1 MWMLENA
8 FLIPLIP
15 AISFAIIL
23 FFGKKFIGKDNV
35 HWIGIAAVSVV
46 WVMSLVAGYQW
57 MDRVNHPTDDAIAH
71 LADPHAD
78 DSSAED
84 DSHAED
90 PDAEETNSDHEEDV
104 PADDEHSA
112 PAVGVTGSNSG
123 DGSGLLATAA
133 AEGEDEGH
141 GPVLIK
147 PVINTFSKWWSNA
160 GVDFAVGTHAD
171 GLAVILLV
179 IVSTISLLV
188 HVYSTEYVKGDRR
201 YVHYFA
207 FLSLFT
213 SAMLFFVLSQ
223 NILQMIVGWELVGVC
238 SFGLIGHWWE
248 ERPNTD
254 AALKAFLTNRVGD
267 IGLLVGMIILF
278 GTFKT
283 FSIDEINSMIAASP
297 GQYHFPLLIAALSL
311 MAAVM
316 SKSGQFPLHTWLPD
330 AMAGPTPVSALIHA
344 ATMVV
349 AGVYMIAR
357 LYPVF
362 YEGLSI
368 GTSSINFMA
377 FIGGFTALMGAGLAF
392 VQWDIKKV
400 LAYSTVSQLGYMVMA
415 LGVGAWTAA
424 IFHLFT
430 HAMFKAC
437 LFLGAGSVSHAAH
450 HTFDMRKM
458 GGLRK
463 DMPIT
468 YGTFVVASLALAGI
482 FPFAGFWSKDEI
494 LLGALSGQQ
503 NGYPLMLIF
512 GCAVAL
518 MTAAYMTRVIWYTFH
533 GEFRGHGHPHE
544 SPKAMTI
551 PLIILGFMAVVAGF
565 FNVPSGVADAV
576 GLGGLAH
583 QVQNYVEPQIYLNT
597 PVLHIIHPDPSLN
610 MALVGLALALTGILL
625 TYLYF
630 WKGKGPQNLTER
642 NKVAKAGKTFLENKY
657 YLDHLYTNIIVGSI
671 KKPIAFAANWINQN
685 VIDRTVNLVGES
697 ARDSGRWVYK
707 WIDQGAIDGSVNA
720 VARSADSSGEGLRA
734 IQSGKVQQY
743 GSLLFG
749 AAAVLAI
756 VFIIVI

>member
-1 MWMLENA
+1 MLENA

-15 AISFAIIL
+15 AISFLITL
-23 FFGKKFIGKDNV
+23 FFGKKYIGKDRV
-35 HWIGIAAVSVV
+35 HWVGIGAVGLV
-46 WVMSLVAGYQW
+46 WAMSLVAGYQW
-57 MDRVNHPTDDAIAH
+57 MDRTNHPTADAIAH
-71 LADPHAD
+71 VDVSHGD
-78 DSSAED
+78 DTHD
-84 DSHAED
+84 ED
-90 PDAEETNSDHEEDV
+90 PGEGSHDEAPGEDTHSDEPAEQ
-104 PADDEHSA
+104 DEHSA
-112 PAVGVTGSNSG
+112 PALGSGSSG
-123 DGSGLLATAA
+123 DGSGLLAAAA
-133 AEGEDEGH
+133 AEGEEGDH
-141 GPVLIK
+141 SAVLIK

-160 GVDFAVGTHAD
+160 GVDFAVGTHVD

-188 HVYSTEYVKGDRR
+188 HVYSTEYVKDDRR

-213 SAMLFFVLSQ
+213 AAMLFFVLSQ

-238 SFGLIGHWWE
+238 SFALIGHWWE
-248 ERPNTD
+248 DRPNTD

-267 IGLLVGMIILF
+267 IGLLVGMIILY

-283 FSIDEINSMIAASP
+283 FSIDEINATIAANP
-297 GQYHFPLLIAALSL
+297 GMNHFALLVAGLCL
-311 MAAVM
+311 MGAVM

-362 YEGLSI
+362 YEGMSI
-368 GTSSINFMA
+368 GTSSINVMA

-463 DMPIT
+463 DMPVT
-468 YGTFVVASLALAGI
+468 YGTFIVASLALAGI

-494 LLGALSGQQ
+494 LLGALNGQQ
-503 NGYPLMLIF
+503 SRYPLMLIF

-551 PLIILGFMAVVAGF
+551 PLVILGFMAIVAGF
-565 FNVPSGVADAV
+565 FNVPSGVAEAV

-583 QVQNYVEPQIYLNT
+583 QVQNYVEPSVYLSGIG
-597 PVLHIIHPDPSLN
+597 IIHPEPSLA
-610 MALVGLALALTGILL
+610 MAMVGLALALAGIGLA
-625 TYLYF
+625 YLYF

-671 KKPIAFAANWINQN
+671 KKPIAFAANWVNQN
-685 VIDRTVNLVGES
+685 VIDRTVNVVGET
-697 ARDSGRWVYK
+697 ARDSGKWVYK

-720 VARSADSSGEGLRA
+720 VAHGADQSGEGLRA
-734 IQSGKVQQY
+734 IQSGKVQHY